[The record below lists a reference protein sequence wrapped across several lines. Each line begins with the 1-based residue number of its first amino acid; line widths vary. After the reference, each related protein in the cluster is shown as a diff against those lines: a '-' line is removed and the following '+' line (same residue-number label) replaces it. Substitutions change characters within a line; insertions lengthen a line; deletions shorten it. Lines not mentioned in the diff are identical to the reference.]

1 MPTVTIQRASIKDLD
16 ELYAIEIECFENEA
30 FSKEEIRQS
39 MESPD
44 FINLV
49 AISNGQPIGFIIGR
63 IESFKDE
70 IRGHVYT
77 IDVKSEYRRKGIGS
91 MLLEAAERFF
101 IKNNVGSCHL
111 EMKVD
116 NLAAHHLYS
125 KHGYEISGKLKNY
138 YGLGSDGMR
147 LTKTLTNDSWK

>member
-1 MPTVTIQRASIKDLD
+1 MQTVTIQRASTKDLD
-16 ELYAIEIECFENEA
+16 ELYAIEIECFRNEA
-30 FSKEEIRQS
+30 FSKEEIKQS
-39 MESPD
+39 MESID

-49 AISNGQPIGFIIGR
+49 AISSGHPIGFIIGR

-70 IRGHVYT
+70 KRGHVHT

-101 IKNNVGSCHL
+101 IKNNAGSSHL

-116 NLAAHHLYS
+116 NLVAHHLYT
-125 KHGYEISGKLKNY
+125 KHGYRISGKLKNY
-138 YGLGSDGMR
+138 YGLGSDGIR
-147 LTKTLTNDSWK
+147 LTKTFTNDS